1 MWCRSIGPRGPVG
14 RLGPL
19 PLPFGA
25 ETPLPLPLAAATGG
39 VDSAGWMVR
48 VDGVAGRR
56 AVGCGLARVRAG
68 YSL

>member
-1 MWCRSIGPRGPVG
+1 MG

-39 VDSAGWMVR
+39 WIVRGGRNRRR
-48 VDGVAGRR
+48 VDGAAERR
-56 AVGCGLARVRAG
+56 AVGCGLARVTAG
-68 YSL
+68 